1 MTHSKYPSLPRR
13 QQAGVLCWFSC
24 GAASACVA
32 KLASQEFGSELE
44 LVYCD
49 TMATEHPDN
58 ERFLQ
63 DVERWVGLPVKR
75 LHSLRYQ
82 DVDDCFEQRKILS
95 TKFGAPCTVEMKKRV
110 RFEYQHAGDL
120 HLFGMT
126 ADEGQRAKRF
136 AANNPELRLR
146 WLLIEAGLT
155 KAACLQ
161 MIRAAGME
169 VPAMYQLGYK
179 NNNCLGCVK
188 ATSPAY
194 WNKVRADFPEVFER
208 RADQS
213 RRLNSKLVRI
223 KGERCYL
230 DELQPDNAEVVDE
243 DLSCGP
249 QCAGLQ
255 TEFDFGAQ
263 PAQVI

>member
-1 MTHSKYPSLPRR
+1 MARTKFDSLPRR
-13 QQAGVLCWFSC
+13 QSAGTLVWFSC

-32 KLASQEFGSELE
+32 KLAAKEFGSDLE

-58 ERFLQ
+58 QRFLE

-82 DVDDCFEQRKILS
+82 DVDDVFEQRKILA
-95 TKFGAPCTVEMKKRV
+95 TRFGAPCTVEMKKRV
-110 RFEYQHAGDL
+110 RFEYQHADDL

-126 ADEGQRAKRF
+126 ADEGQRAARF
-136 AANNPELRLR
+136 AANNSELRLR

-155 KAACLQ
+155 KHACLQ
-161 MIRAAGME
+161 MIQAAGIE
-169 VPAMYQLGYK
+169 IPAMYRLGYK

-188 ATSPAY
+188 ATSPSY
-194 WNKVRADFPEVFER
+194 WNKVRQDFPEVFER
-208 RADQS
+208 RCDQS
-213 RRLNSKLVRI
+213 RRLNSRLVRI
-223 KGERCYL
+223 NGERRFL

-255 TEFDFGAQ
+255 TEFDFS
-263 PAQVI
+263 VERR